1 MWIHLALVYPFCL
14 LNSISP
20 YDYVFILF
28 WWTFRMFG
36 YLLWEA
42 FQLGEAMH
50 ASPVH
55 VFEDLSMLCATN
67 GIAGLKEHPFQ
78 I

>member
-1 MWIHLALVYPFCL
+1 
-14 LNSISP
+14 
-20 YDYVFILF
+20 
-28 WWTFRMFG
+28 MFG
-36 YLLWEA
+36 YLHWEA

-50 ASPVH
+50 TSPVH
-55 VFEDLSMLCATN
+55 VFEDLSMLCTTN